1 MLTPQEYIIINEK
14 RNQERHKKYDPIT
27 GEGCDSCERASFS
40 ALELGWYDYQVPVD
54 CYEEKIF
61 QDLKECGFSI
71 RTYLHR
77 LNLRYT
83 RVNLEEVRREIIRA
97 RCKHDF
103 EFCACSYFY
112 IKHKDPTVLKPVLFR
127 LNRGQ
132 RRLLKLIYKY
142 DKAGLPVRIII
153 CKRRQVGFSTLVQLY
168 MAWKQLFVLHMACSQ
183 VVAHVENQART
194 IRGMYSRMIKML
206 PPWLL
211 GLPDDT
217 KLKLSPYEKTSKTQ
231 IVKEIGCRI
240 AVGSSEKPDNLAGDD
255 VSMVHFSEVGL
266 FKTTTNTKPEQ
277 LIQTIQGGVSYA
289 PNTYIFYES
298 TARGVGNFFHTE
310 YLRAKNGESDSIA
323 FFSPWYD
330 KDDDVL
336 PIDDYYK
343 FINTMTDYERW
354 MFEQGATLEGINWYR
369 KASKGQKDKW
379 RWKSEQPTTDV
390 EAFQSTGRRL
400 YPQDDVMR
408 LRRGCKD
415 PIFVGEV
422 YGEKTFGPDS
432 LKNMVFKEEHEG
444 YLKIWF
450 YPDKS
455 PDKICNDRYVVIV
468 DIGGSSDHSDR
479 SVICVI
485 DRYDMTHGGLPIV
498 VAEWCGH
505 IDHYLLAWK
514 AVQIATLYGNALLVI
529 ESNTLETE
537 GTEGDHFEYVLDEI
551 AFYYD
556 NLYCRVETD
565 KIEMGFEPIWGFHT
579 NKSTKRMVC
588 DHQKKVL
595 RENMYIET
603 CKEAVDE
610 HDWMEIKKSG
620 AIGAVEGQHDD
631 RHITRAIGLWIC
643 YDYLNVPRKVVPRS
657 ARAKAMTKV
666 VGESSI

>member
-1 MLTPQEYIIINEK
+1 MLTPEQYIIINEQ
-14 RNQERHKKYDPIT
+14 RNLERRRKYDPIT
-27 GEGCDSCERASFS
+27 GEGCDSCERKSFS

-54 CYEEKIF
+54 CYEEQIF
-61 QDLKECGFSI
+61 KDLEECGFSI

-77 LNLRYT
+77 LGLRYT
-83 RVNLEEVRREIIRA
+83 QINLEEVRREIVRA

-103 EFCACSYFY
+103 EFCAASFFY
-112 IKHKDPTVLKPVLFR
+112 IKDKNPLNLKPILFR

-132 RRLLKLIYKY
+132 RRLLKLIYEY
-142 DKAGLPVRIII
+142 DKAGKPVRIII
-153 CKRRQVGFSTLVQLY
+153 CKRRQVGFSTLIQMY
-168 MAWKQLFVLHMACSQ
+168 MAWRQLFVLRMACSL
-183 VVAHVENQART
+183 VVAHVENTAR
-194 IRGMYSRMIKML
+194 IVRGMYNRMIKML

-211 GLPDDT
+211 GLPDNT
-217 KLKLSPYEKTSKTQ
+217 KLRLTPFEKTSKTQ
-231 IVKEIGCRI
+231 VIKEIGCRI
-240 AVGSSEKPDNLAGDD
+240 SVGSSEKPDNLAGDD
-255 VSMVHFSEVGL
+255 VSMVHFSEVAL
-266 FKTTTNTKPEQ
+266 FKSTPQVKPEQ

-310 YLRAKNGESDSIA
+310 YLRAQNGESDSIA

-336 PIDDYYK
+336 PIDNYIK
-343 FINTMTDYERW
+343 FVESMTDYERW

-369 KASKGQKDKW
+369 HASKGQRDKW

-408 LRRGCKD
+408 LRRGCRD
-415 PIFVGEV
+415 PKFIGEI
-422 YGEKTFGPDS
+422 YGKKTFGTDA
-432 LKNMVFKEEHEG
+432 LKEIKIKEEFG
-444 YLKIWF
+444 GNFKVWF
-450 YPDKS
+450 EPDKS
-455 PDKICNDRYVVIV
+455 PEHKCNDRYVVIV
-468 DIGGSSDHSDR
+468 DIGGTSDHSDR

-485 DRYDMTHGGLPIV
+485 DRYDMTRGGVPIV

-514 AVQIATLYGNALLVI
+514 AAQIATFYNNALLVI

-537 GTEGDHFEYVLDEI
+537 QTEGDHFEYVLDEI

-610 HDWMEIKKSG
+610 HDYMEIKKGGS
-620 AIGAVEGQHDD
+620 IGAVDGQHDD

-643 YDYLNVPRKVVPRS
+643 YDYLNVPRKIVPRS